1 MSDECSYVQ
10 NRNLAI
16 WSSESSHPNGDG
28 IGGCLGEVDYEGYIG
43 GCLGEVDYEGFILL
57 GLCQC
62 SVHKV
67 TIAKF

>member
-1 MSDECSYVQ
+1 MSNECSYVQ

-16 WSSESSHPNGDG
+16 WSSEPSHPNGDG
-28 IGGCLGEVDYEGYIG
+28 IGGCLGEVDYDGY
-43 GCLGEVDYEGFILL
+43 ILL
-57 GLCQC
+57 GLCQY